1 MVYITRYEIS
11 LLKDKEIED
20 RASIQITK
28 TDIVNNNQPAEHGC
42 VDLHMGSTS
51 YENPCYS
58 CGKFKKDCLGHPGY
72 INLNSEKIVLPYAI
86 EIVKKYL
93 GIICFNCGHC
103 LVEPPQP
110 TLNLTKAKLTQ
121 MQSKGTIY
129 CQNCKTEHIPLI
141 NSEDVFDICRYSNE
155 SKSTERKQGKKTNKK
170 VKIANSD
177 KTIVHYTMKEI
188 YTILQRVDMAVVR
201 EMHEHIH
208 PAELLY
214 SNIVALPNTFRLEQ
228 ANYTGSAV
236 KNHHDVTTQYSA
248 IIRCKTSNT
257 ARELSAIQILVNT
270 SMMGTTFSN
279 SKTSIT
285 ANSKEIQCGLSTLA
299 TKYGIIRNKELGGRT
314 VNAARA
320 TIAGDCNVNL
330 GSLSVSQYVAKRL
343 QKSEMVTAYNFDR
356 MVAIFTNRN
365 TGYPGCTVKI
375 DGITG
380 QKYNVAV
387 LPSNAKLNIGDILER
402 DHMEGEAVAYNR
414 APTLQASGIGNHV
427 LQISDDPTQAVII
440 MNPSVCKN
448 YDADFDGDT
457 MTIFANPSIGA
468 SIESRILLNLDN
480 SLIKAK
486 NSSILNCEI
495 EDTVVGCAKL
505 SLDKTK
511 YKKHTVMRLFRFSN
525 CPDFSKYPKDY
536 EFGGREI
543 ISMLFE
549 KIPFDYRRKPN
560 CAHDNFIQFMDVG
573 ETLEVIIENGVFKSG
588 VIDNE
593 SIGSVNGSIFHVI
606 ANKYDKNTAMKLIE
620 DMQYTINSY
629 LMHASGISI
638 TSFDII
644 PTKEAMRLNN
654 LLIQDAL
661 NKHDNNYKKLL
672 KRGINP
678 PVGRTLYDHFELLT
692 LETLKIS
699 DKTSMLNVFKDK
711 YIDNNY
717 VGMVK
722 FGSKGKIQN
731 LTNVSGCIGQVTIA
745 TRRLNQSYSA
755 GRASPYFPRFS
766 GDPEP
771 RGFIKNSYVSGMTS
785 SQHIAASCSG
795 RADLLAR
802 ALDTAISGD
811 FTRKGVYAV
820 QSNVVNNFRSVVV
833 NKTMRNLLYGSTG
846 FSPSETCS
854 CTYKPYKMNEIDL
867 SKMIGPVSGPN
878 CTKLAAL
885 IIADRLKFIEIMDK
899 MIKSNVSAHLES
911 ILQIPIDAELLTG
924 VYKTA
929 LPDNESLQEIKAK
942 MVLDFCERLPYVYMN
957 EECEANNVNIPTHY
971 KMGMYKQIINVRLA
985 FMPSKLRCINI
996 PVIEGMFKLIKHKII
1011 ISFIPY
1017 GQAVGVLAAQ
1027 SISQPLTQYML
1038 DSHHRSVSGGT
1049 SSQGIDH
1056 IKEVFNAKESDYTG
1070 RMQLFPTSPNGVTKL
1085 EMIQLNQF
1093 IVRRY
1098 MLFEPKEV
1106 SYPEFVSDGAWIKTY
1121 LSLSPEK
1128 AKADVSN
1135 WCMRIVLDK
1144 SKIVYKHVL
1153 LSNIITKL
1161 ESTFENLLIVTTP
1174 EVSKELVMRIWI
1186 KHSKVK
1192 EYKRKDAIKIFEEVF
1207 KYPVRGINHIY
1218 ECKTETLKS
1227 IRSNATV
1234 EETEKIVTQGSN
1246 LFECML
1252 LKGFDHNYTLTSSV
1266 SATYKMFGISAARD
1280 AFINETKVIL
1290 EQFLPSTVHIMLFA
1304 DELMSTGAPTSIERP
1319 GITEREPSNI
1329 LLQMASGSPVQKVT
1343 GAALKKISSNVYG
1356 LAASHLVG
1364 GIPNVGTNYCKV
1376 FVNEEFI
1383 LSHKN
1388 KNKNKKT

>member
-1 MVYITRYEIS
+1 MVLITRYEIG
-11 LLKDKEIED
+11 LLKDKEIEE
-20 RASIQITK
+20 RASIEITK
-28 TDIVNNNQPAEHGC
+28 TDIINNGQPAEHGC
-42 VDLHMGSTS
+42 VDLFMGSTS

-72 INLNSEKIVLPYAI
+72 ININGEKIVLPYAI
-86 EIVKKYL
+86 EIVRKYL
-93 GIICFNCGHC
+93 SIMCFTCGYC
-103 LVEPPQP
+103 LIEPQA
-110 TLNLTKAKLTQ
+110 TLNLTKSKLTQ
-121 MQSKGTIY
+121 NKSVIY
-129 CQNCKTEHIPLI
+129 CRNCKTEALPLI
-141 NSEDVFDICRYSNE
+141 NNEDVFDICKYAKRDTATKKPTKN
-155 SKSTERKQGKKTNKK
+155 RK
-170 VKIANSD
+170 VRVSD
-177 KTIVHYTMKEI
+177 KDTSIVHYTMRDI
-188 YTILQRVDMAVVR
+188 YYILQRINMADVR
-201 EMHEHIH
+201 AMHEYVH
-208 PAELLY
+208 PADLLF
-214 SNIVALPNTFRLEQ
+214 SNIVAMPNTFRLEQ

-248 IIRCKTSNT
+248 IIRCKTTNSSK
-257 ARELSAIQILVNT
+257 ELSAIQILVNT
-270 SMMGTTFSN
+270 SMMGTSFSN

-285 ANSKEIQCGLSTLA
+285 SNSKEIQCGLSTLA
-299 TKYGIIRNKELGGRT
+299 TKHGIIRNKELGGRT

-320 TIAGDCNVNL
+320 TIAGDCTVEL

-343 QKSEMVTAYNFDR
+343 QISEMVTSYNYDR

-380 QKYNVAV
+380 QKYNVAA

-402 DHMEGEAVAYNR
+402 DHMEGEAVAFNR
-414 APTLQASGIGNHV
+414 APTLQASGIGNH
-427 LQISDDPTQAVII
+427 LLKISDDPSQAVII

-448 YDADFDGDT
+448 YDADFDGDS
-457 MTIFANPSIGA
+457 MTIFAYPSIAA
-468 SIESRILLNLDN
+468 SIESRILLSLDN

-495 EDTVVGCAKL
+495 EDTVIGAAKL
-505 SLDKTK
+505 STDSVK
-511 YKKHTVMRLFRFSN
+511 YRKHTVMRFFRFGN
-525 CPDFSKYPKDY
+525 CPDFSKFGRDH
-536 EFGGREI
+536 EFSGRDI

-560 CAHDNFIQFMDVG
+560 CAHDNYIQFMDLG
-573 ETLEVIIENGVFKSG
+573 EPLEVVIENGVFKSG

-593 SIGSVNGSIFHVI
+593 SIGSVNGSIFHVV

-620 DMQYTINSY
+620 DMQYAINAY

-638 TSFDII
+638 TSYDII
-644 PTKEAMRLNN
+644 PSKDAVKANN
-654 LLIQDAL
+654 MLIQDVL
-661 NKHDNNYKKLL
+661 NKHDNNYKKML

-678 PVGRTLYDHFELLT
+678 PVGKSLYDHFEMLT

-699 DKTSMLNVFKDK
+699 DKTSMLNVFQNN

-731 LTNVSGCIGQVTIA
+731 LTNVSGCIGQVTVA
-745 TRRLNQSYSA
+745 TRRLAQTYSA
-755 GRASPYFPRFS
+755 GRTSPYFPRFS

-785 SQHIAASCSG
+785 SQHIGASCSG

-820 QSNVVNNFRSVVV
+820 QSNVVNNYRSVTV
-833 NKTMRNLLYGSTG
+833 NSSLRNLLYGSTG

-854 CTYKPYKMNEIDL
+854 CHYRPYKMTEPDL
-867 SKMIGPVSGPN
+867 NKMIGPAASPN
-878 CTKLAAL
+878 CKELAKQIL
-885 IIADRLKFIEIMDK
+885 ADRTKFILIMNR
-899 MIKSNVSAHLES
+899 MVKSNVSAHLES
-911 ILQIPIDAELLTG
+911 ILQIPIDAELLTSSYRD
-924 VYKTA
+924 V
-929 LPDNESLQEIKAK
+929 LPKSDELQETKAK

-957 EECEANNVNIPTHY
+957 EECERNRVPIPEHY
-971 KMGMYKQIINVRLA
+971 KLGLFKQLINVRFA
-985 FMPSKLRCINI
+985 FMPSKLKCISVD
-996 PVIEGMFKLIKHKII
+996 VIEGMFKLIKHKII

-1017 GQAVGVLAAQ
+1017 GQAVGVMAAQ

-1070 RMQLFPTSPNGVTKL
+1070 RMQLFPTAAGGVDKL

-1106 SYPEFVSDGAWIKTY
+1106 VYPEFKSDSKWINKY
-1121 LSLSPEK
+1121 LDASPTKKQGE
-1128 AKADVSN
+1128 VSN

-1144 SKIVYKHVL
+1144 SKIVYKNVL
-1153 LSNIITKL
+1153 LDAIVSKL
-1161 ESTFENLLIVTTP
+1161 ESVFENVLIVTTP
-1174 EVSKELVMRIWI
+1174 EVEKDLIMRIWI
-1186 KHSKVK
+1186 RHNRSK
-1192 EYKRKDAIKIFEEVF
+1192 EYKKKDASKLFDDVF

-1218 ECKTETLKS
+1218 ECKSEKLSAQKVDG
-1227 IRSNATV
+1227 TV
-1234 EETEKIVTQGSN
+1234 EEIEKIVTQGSN

-1266 SATYKMFGISAARD
+1266 SATYKMFGITAARD

-1304 DELMSTGAPTSIERP
+1304 DELSSTGAMTSIERP
-1319 GITEREPSNI
+1319 GITERESNNI
-1329 LLQMASGSPVQKVT
+1329 LLQMASGSPVQKIT
-1343 GAALKKISSNVYG
+1343 GAALKKVSSNVYG

-1364 GIPNVGTNYCKV
+1364 SIPNVGTNYNKI
-1376 FVNEEFI
+1376 FVNVDFVR
-1383 LSHKN
+1383 S
-1388 KNKNKKT
+1388 